1 MVGKVGVASG
11 NVKGEVAG
19 GKERFGKEMGA
30 ILLLTR
36 VISR

>member
-1 MVGKVGVASG
+1 MVGEVGVALR

-19 GKERFGKEMGA
+19 GKERFVKEMGA
-30 ILLLTR
+30 TLLLTR